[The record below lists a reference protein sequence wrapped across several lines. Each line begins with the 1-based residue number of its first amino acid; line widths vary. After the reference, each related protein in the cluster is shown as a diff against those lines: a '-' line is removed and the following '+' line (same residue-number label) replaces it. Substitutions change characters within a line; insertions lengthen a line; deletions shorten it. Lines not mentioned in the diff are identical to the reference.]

1 MLVDS
6 MPRETL
12 NTRVTRL
19 ENVMVALAERQLEM
33 ESTMASL
40 AGKVDVLVDAQIKNE
55 QRFDQLGE
63 RIDKLVSAIGE
74 WIRRSN
80 GAR

>member
-1 MLVDS
+1 
-6 MPRETL
+6 MPRETVQ
-12 NTRVTRL
+12 TRVTRL
-19 ENVMVALAERQLEM
+19 ENVMAALAEKQLELDG
-33 ESTMASL
+33 AV
-40 AGKVDVLVDAQIKNE
+40 KVLLDAQMKNE
-55 QRFDQLGE
+55 RRFDQLGE